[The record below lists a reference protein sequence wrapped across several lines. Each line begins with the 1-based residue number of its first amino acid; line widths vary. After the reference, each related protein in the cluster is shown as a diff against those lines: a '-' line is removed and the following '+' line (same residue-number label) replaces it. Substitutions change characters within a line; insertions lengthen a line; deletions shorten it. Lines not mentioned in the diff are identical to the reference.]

1 MKNAKLYLLFLLI
14 LIACK
19 TPSEYFG
26 RRTDIVPA
34 INNQCTAFRN
44 GIEID
49 ATNFI
54 CVDPS
59 EYEILQ
65 EYFEDKEFRLFRC
78 LKYGR
83 CK

>member
-19 TPSEYFG
+19 TPSEYFS
-26 RRTDIVPA
+26 RPKVTPT
-34 INNQCTAFRN
+34 INNVGTGFRN
-44 GIEID
+44 GVEID
-49 ATNFI
+49 TTNFI